1 MIIMSTIPRHRGA
14 IIGLIIMNETLNA
27 SVMVGLILLA
37 GIIVNN
43 GIFLVEATNQKLEEG
58 KSNSDA
64 ITESVSERAVPS

>member
-1 MIIMSTIPRHRGA
+1 M
-14 IIGLIIMNETLNA
+14 LQLWL
-27 SVMVGLILLA
+27 VLILLA